1 MTERT
6 LEAHRLVLDDGTD
19 RARWL
24 ARRRTGGLITAT
36 QAAAIVGSHPYSKLI
51 DVWEQHTNPEHDPDA
66 DRNRWLDE
74 RAANGSEREPEI
86 LAWASKRPWA
96 RKRWTPNTA
105 LVAHPEHPT
114 HAATPDAWAFVGDV
128 LELAE
133 AKTTSQDW
141 LGFDMEAEGAPSIAE
156 ATARGSALPQHIV
169 DQCLWQLYVT
179 GAARVRVYVERT
191 EWTGR
196 GKDRTATPVAR
207 EVHVVE
213 PDAARLAV
221 ILDEV
226 ARFEWHLAEGIAPES
241 DLRLEDLLD
250 LDPFTA
256 SDEDLATA
264 GQLARLDELLTE
276 VDELDAAIAEQVK
289 RRGDAEAE
297 AKRIVKGLDYVGRRV
312 HLIGTRRIVKLTR
325 FLKASLVAERIP
337 AGIVR
342 QATDWKR
349 IERVAIERNPE
360 YIPTPEV
367 VADDLDH

>member
-1 MTERT
+1 MPDMT
-6 LEAHRLVLDDGTD
+6 LEQHRTGLDDGTD

-24 ARRRTGGLITAT
+24 AIRRGLITAT
-36 QAAAIVGSHPYSKLI
+36 QAAAIAGSHPYTKLI
-51 DVWEQHTNPEHDPDA
+51 DVWNQHTDPDHDPDV
-66 DRNRWLDE
+66 DRNQWLDE
-74 RAANGSEREPEI
+74 RAANGTEREPEI

-96 RKRWTPNTA
+96 RKRWTPSTA
-105 LVAHPEHPT
+105 LVGHPEHPK

-141 LGFDMEAEGAPSIAE
+141 HGVDLDAGGTWAA
-156 ATARGSALPQHIV
+156 ATATDLPQHIV

-191 EWTGR
+191 EWSGR
-196 GKDRTATPVAR
+196 GKSRTATVVGR

-213 PDAARLAV
+213 SDPARLAV

-241 DLRLEDLLD
+241 DLRIDDLLD
-250 LDPFTA
+250 LDPFAA
-256 SDEDLATA
+256 SEDDLATA
-264 GQLARLDELLTE
+264 AQLARLDELLTE
-276 VDELDAAIAEQVK
+276 VADLDDAIAVQVK

-325 FLKASLVAERIP
+325 FLKSSLNASAIP
-337 AGIVR
+337 ADVAR
-342 QATDWKR
+342 AATEWKR
-349 IERVAIERNPE
+349 IERVAIEANPE
-360 YIPTPEV
+360 YVHPIPE
-367 VADDLDH
+367 ADPASTI